1 MCKLTLNF
9 LSIPVIILCC
19 RWILGRILEYVLCG
33 HCNEKFH
40 LDCVVNNEDIHSYS
54 IDTKETDCLV
64 SFLLQIHTSSNISWR
79 NWLIYLQESK
89 ELYLPELSV
98 NRKRAINLLNKKAGG
113 SYLLRKSDK
122 SEKYVVTAKAISG
135 KQKYAHYRVE
145 EEMYRGQKYYFI
157 RKGEGFPS
165 LLELIA
171 HHTTEFSLRYPV
183 NSEGIFLHNNVYFKS
198 FMQLSKLV

>member
-1 MCKLTLNF
+1 M
-9 LSIPVIILCC
+9 
-19 RWILGRILEYVLCG
+19 
-33 HCNEKFH
+33 
-40 LDCVVNNEDIHSYS
+40 
-54 IDTKETDCLV
+54 
-64 SFLLQIHTSSNISWR
+64 
-79 NWLIYLQESK
+79 

-113 SYLLRKSDK
+113 SFLLRKSDK
-122 SEKYVVTAKAISG
+122 SDKYVVTAKAISG

-145 EEMYRGQKYYFI
+145 EETYRGQKYYFI

-198 FMQLSKLV
+198 LMQLSS